1 MTRQLRLTAQVF
13 AVALV
18 AALLALLV
26 WRVVHEDNNAVA
38 QALASGKHPTA
49 PTFDLKRLEGGG
61 TFDLASV
68 RGKKPIVLDFWASW
82 CVPCISEAKRLT
94 AAKARYG
101 NRIEFIGVDTKDF
114 APDARAWRRKHG
126 VTYPSVHDGDGK
138 VLGKWGGLPI
148 PRIFFIDRRGK
159 VVGELVVEEDLPR
172 YLRQIAQS

>member
-1 MTRQLRLTAQVF
+1 MSRSLRLTAQAF

-38 QALASGKHPTA
+38 LALASGKHPTA

-61 TFDLASV
+61 RFDLASV

-101 NRIEFIGVDTKDF
+101 DRIEFIGVDTKDF

-138 VLGKWGGLPI
+138 VLAKWGGLPI
-148 PRIFFIDRRGK
+148 PRIFFIDRSGK